1 LDLHGRELRRS
12 GFVVRLQPQ
21 SLRVLLCLLERPGEV
36 VSRTDLRLALWGD
49 RTFVSFDRS
58 LNFCLSR
65 LRTALGDDARSP
77 RFIQTVPGR
86 GYRFVAPV
94 RRVRAPENA
103 VATRDER
110 KRPLN
115 GSGRLAAAF
124 ALTAGLSMTSSL
136 LPRRLEAPDSV
147 AKALFSE
154 ARSLCGTS
162 GWRRSIGLYR
172 AACAR
177 EPLFAAAHAG
187 MADAYLRL
195 GEQGTLEAGE
205 AFPAARAA
213 ARRALAIEDR
223 ADAHL
228 VLGRTSM
235 AFEWDW
241 TSAERELRQSLTLE
255 PGSVTAWVSWA
266 RYLSVRGQHDEAVR
280 AAQHAEALDPHADE
294 AIEEAAWCYYRAR
307 RFDQAARQFRLVA
320 GRRPEEAHHRLFA
333 IFRLSGRD
341 EEAFREARAVM
352 IRAGVDESQL
362 RLLQRLDPRQAA
374 DAYLRG
380 TVAFLRREASVD
392 RVPPER
398 LALLHAALGESSEAI
413 GWLQAAVVERS
424 PGLVTT
430 LVDPALDSLRDD
442 PAFVSLARHVG
453 STTALGAS

>member
-1 LDLHGRELRRS
+1 MDLHARELRRS

-21 SLRVLLCLLERPGEV
+21 SLQVLLCLLERPGDV
-36 VSRTDLRLALWGD
+36 VSRADLRLALWGD
-49 RTFVSFDRS
+49 QTFVSFDRS

-65 LRTALGDDARSP
+65 LRNALGDDARSP

-94 RRVRAPENA
+94 RRVPAAGNA
-103 VATRDER
+103 VTER
-110 KRPLN
+110 PVRERPLH
-115 GSGRLAAAF
+115 GSGRWAAVA
-124 ALTAGLSMTSSL
+124 ALTAGLSMTSAV
-136 LPRRLEAPDSV
+136 LPRGMEAPDSA

-154 ARSLCGTS
+154 ARSLCGTA
-162 GWRRSIGLYR
+162 GWRRSISLYR

-177 EPLFAAAHAG
+177 APLFAAAHAG

-195 GEQGTLEAGE
+195 GEEGTLEAGE
-205 AFPAARAA
+205 AFPSARAA

-241 TSAERELRQSLTLE
+241 TTAERELRRSLTLD

-266 RYLSVRGQHDEAVR
+266 RYLSVRGEHDEAIR

-320 GRRPEEAHHRLFA
+320 SRRPEEAHHRLFA
-333 IFRLSGRD
+333 IYRRLGRD
-341 EEAFREARAVM
+341 REAFDEAREVM
-352 IRAGVDESQL
+352 RRAGVAEDRIAALARLGPAAAGRRYLSGPLAVRTRDAERQL
-362 RLLQRLDPRQAA
+362 VSP
-374 DAYLRG
+374 DA
-380 TVAFLRREASVD
+380 
-392 RVPPER
+392 
-398 LALLHAALGESSEAI
+398 LAVLHAVLGEAHP
-413 GWLQAAVVERS
+413 AAGRAAEV
-424 PGLVTT
+424 
-430 LVDPALDSLRDD
+430 
-442 PAFVSLARHVG
+442 F
-453 STTALGAS
+453 